1 MMTNVYLVRH
11 GESEWNIHNKV
22 QGKTDIE
29 LSKKGIKQAELLA
42 ERLEKENIEHIY
54 TSDLKRAKKT
64 AELIQRRI
72 GIDPV
77 EMEIYREIGLG
88 PWEGLTIA
96 EIKENYNE
104 HYRIYR
110 EEPASFI
117 LPGAETILE
126 VADRVCRGILD
137 IVSRHKNSNIL
148 VVSHGVAIKSAVIKI
163 LDIDISKY
171 NRFRIDNASITIL
184 SFSDVY
190 SGGVVVNTLNDI
202 SHLI

>member
-1 MMTNVYLVRH
+1 MTNVYLVRH